1 MYLSVAGQ
9 FDGHDDAPVCD
20 AERAS
25 PDAAGLGLSYNMP
38 LDAAIITR
46 VFALYRPG
54 PRTRILWSSISESK
68 IELLCI
74 VTIAFFEAR
83 EKGTKRTPLYSADRS
98 HELRRKVERH
108 DYIAEELRYQK
119 ILTTH
124 KSSLSYQTPKK
135 LPSCGSRGQT

>member
-38 LDAAIITR
+38 LDAAIIRR
-46 VFALYRPG
+46 VFAPYRPG
-54 PRTRILWSSISESK
+54 TRTRILWSSISASK

-108 DYIAEELRYQK
+108 DYSRNQK
-119 ILTTH
+119 IITTH
-124 KSSLSYQTPKK
+124 KSSLSYQTPEK
-135 LPSCGSRGQT
+135 LPRCGSRGQT